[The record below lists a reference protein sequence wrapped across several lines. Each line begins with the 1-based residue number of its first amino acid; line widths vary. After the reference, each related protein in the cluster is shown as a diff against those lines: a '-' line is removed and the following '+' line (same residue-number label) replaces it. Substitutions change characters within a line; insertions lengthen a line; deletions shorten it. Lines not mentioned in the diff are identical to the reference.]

1 MFFQHLL
8 SKEKESPSQLSDFV
22 AAAAAEAEA
31 TETNLPLSATLDDTN
46 NQTNTSDEQQTPV
59 SRAFYS
65 MDTLQRKSSSNT
77 NSSLSSSTSVSPI
90 VQQKSHSRSS
100 SSSSSNSSLQKKAK
114 LNDEMNN
121 NRSLNDLSQFV
132 QLNKEEGSFLPP
144 QPPPPPNQSDAKE
157 DTTVITKS
165 DSSIIDTKFVFNSYR
180 GFRIHRYMNFI
191 NKQKDP

>member
-1 MFFQHLL
+1 
-8 SKEKESPSQLSDFV
+8 
-22 AAAAAEAEA
+22 
-31 TETNLPLSATLDDTN
+31 
-46 NQTNTSDEQQTPV
+46 
-59 SRAFYS
+59 

-132 QLNKEEGSFLPP
+132 QLNKEEGSFVPP
-144 QPPPPPNQSDAKE
+144 QPPPPPPPNQSDAKE
-157 DTTVITKS
+157 ETTVITKLT
-165 DSSIIDTKFVFNSYR
+165 IDTKFVFNDFHSYR
-180 GFRIHRYMNFI
+180 GFRIHRHRNFI
-191 NKQKDP
+191 NKQKRSLEFLIHQQIHELPNYRRINDKNESGKYIILIDTESLIITFSCL